1 MFIAY
6 ILGKVGVK
14 MKSYIIKG
22 GTIVTASD
30 TFKGDLF
37 IEEGIIKEIGVDI
50 NKNEVNII
58 NAKGKYVIPGGI
70 DVHTHFDLDVG
81 ITRAVD
87 DFYTGT
93 VAAACGGTTTI
104 VDHMAFGPK
113 GCSLKHQIE
122 VYHNLAQGKAVIDY
136 SFHGVI
142 QHVNKDILNE
152 LEEIINYGIP
162 SFKFY
167 LTYGYKVENDEA
179 LAVLK
184 KLKELGGITT
194 VHCENHEI
202 INYLREDYLAKGLVA
217 PIYHSKSRPEEAEGE
232 AVNRMI
238 NVAAVAENAPL
249 YIVHLSTA
257 LGLQYIKSAKERGQD
272 NIFAETCP
280 QYLVLD
286 EEQYKLPNNG
296 GLKFIMSPPLRE
308 KNNKEALWK
317 GIKDGDIQ
325 VIATDHCPFNFNKE
339 KQLGKD
345 DFTKCPNG
353 APGVETR
360 IGIIFSEGVS
370 KKRISLNK
378 FVEITSTNPA
388 KLFGLYPKKGTI
400 AVGSDGDLVIFDP
413 YKKVTITKDM
423 LHENVDYTP
432 YEGIKLVGYPEIIM
446 ARGEII
452 ARNNE
457 FIGQK
462 GYGKFIKRNKIELI

>member
-1 MFIAY
+1 
-6 ILGKVGVK
+6 
-14 MKSYIIKG
+14 
-22 GTIVTASD
+22 
-30 TFKGDLF
+30 
-37 IEEGIIKEIGVDI
+37 
-50 NKNEVNII
+50 
-58 NAKGKYVIPGGI
+58 
-70 DVHTHFDLDVG
+70 
-81 ITRAVD
+81 
-87 DFYTGT
+87 
-93 VAAACGGTTTI
+93 
-104 VDHMAFGPK
+104 
-113 GCSLKHQIE
+113 
-122 VYHNLAQGKAVIDY
+122 
-136 SFHGVI
+136 
-142 QHVNKDILNE
+142 
-152 LEEIINYGIP
+152 
-162 SFKFY
+162 
-167 LTYGYKVENDEA
+167 
-179 LAVLK
+179 
-184 KLKELGGITT
+184 
-194 VHCENHEI
+194 
-202 INYLREDYLAKGLVA
+202 
-217 PIYHSKSRPEEAEGE
+217 
-232 AVNRMI
+232 MI

-308 KNNKEALWK
+308 KHNKEALWK
-317 GIKDGDIQ
+317 GIKDGHIQ

-360 IGIIFSEGVS
+360 MGIMFSEGVS

-378 FVEITSTNPA
+378 FVEITSANPA

-413 YKKVTITKDM
+413 YKKVTITKAM

-432 YEGIKLVGYPEIIM
+432 YEGIELVGYPELTM

-457 FIGQK
+457 FIGKK
-462 GYGKFIKRNKIELI
+462 GYGKFIKRNRIELI